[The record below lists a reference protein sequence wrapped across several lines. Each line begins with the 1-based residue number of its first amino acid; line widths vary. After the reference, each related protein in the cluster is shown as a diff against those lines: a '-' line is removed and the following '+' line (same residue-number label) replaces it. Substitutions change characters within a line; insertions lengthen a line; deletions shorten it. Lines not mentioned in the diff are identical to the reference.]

1 MPLKRLT
8 KVKYTINLVVAHS
21 AKTSSKLTSKF
32 SINIVITNASK
43 ARPQGIASLAK
54 GRKLACI

>member
-8 KVKYTINLVVAHS
+8 KAKRIANLVVARS

-32 SINIVITNASK
+32 SIDMVTTDASK
-43 ARPQGIASLAK
+43 AHPQSIASLAR